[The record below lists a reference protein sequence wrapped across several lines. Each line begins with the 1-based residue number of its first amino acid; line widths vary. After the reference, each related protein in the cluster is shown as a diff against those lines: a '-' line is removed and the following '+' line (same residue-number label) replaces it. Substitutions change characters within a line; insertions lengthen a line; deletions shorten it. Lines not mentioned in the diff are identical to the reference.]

1 MAEPL
6 KVMIV
11 EDDFRVAEI
20 TQAYVDKLAGFFT
33 AAQAKTA
40 AEAEQ
45 AADAVKPDIILLDM
59 FIPDTRGLQ
68 LFHSLQQKLP
78 DAALLVVTAAKEQ
91 DIVRRA
97 LLGGA
102 IDYMIK
108 PVEFNRLESGLK
120 RASHWLHVLNA
131 SDEMPQQDID
141 QLLHLADQTSA
152 KDELPKGIDRITLE
166 QILELLASDR
176 GVTAVEA
183 GEAIGA
189 SRSTARRYL
198 EYLVTEGNAEAI
210 LKYGD
215 VGRPERR
222 YVRS

>member
-20 TQAYVDKLAGFFT
+20 TQAYVDKLDGFFT

-120 RASHWLHVLNA
+120 RAAHWLHVLNA

-141 QLLHLADQTSA
+141 QLLHLTDQTSA
-152 KDELPKGIDRITLE
+152 KEELPKGIDRITLE

>member
-20 TQAYVDKLAGFFT
+20 TQTYVDKLDGFYT

-45 AADAVKPDIILLDM
+45 AADEVKPDIILLDM

-68 LFHSLQQKLP
+68 LFYSLQQKLP

-120 RASHWLHVLNA
+120 RAAHWLHVLNA

-141 QLLHLADQTSA
+141 QLLHLADQAGA

-166 QILELLASDR
+166 QIFELLASDR

-222 YVRS
+222 YIRS